1 VPGALMRRVGD
12 REGAGWV
19 EEVVHECEEMLE

>member
-1 VPGALMRRVGD
+1 MRRVGD